1 MFEQDY
7 ETANFAQIKVIGVG
21 GAGCN
26 AINRMVQYGL
36 RGVEFIAVN
45 TDRQALYLSKSETKI
60 QIGEKLTRGLGAGA
74 DPEIGR
80 KAADESREM
89 LSEAIKGADMVF
101 ITAGMGG
108 GTGTGAASIVAEC
121 AKELGVLTVGVV
133 TKPFT
138 FEGKVRMRNAEI
150 GIAALK
156 PIVDTLITIPNDK
169 LIDLVGRASLPD
181 ALRVADDVL
190 RQGIQGISD
199 LIAVPAMINLD
210 FADVKTIMKEKG
222 LAHMG
227 IGSANGEKR
236 AAEAAR
242 QAIESPMLET
252 SINGARGV
260 LMNITGG
267 PDLSLLEVNEAAEII
282 AESADPEA
290 NIIFGADIDEAMGD
304 SLRITVIATGF
315 ESERTIP
322 QAPAGSMFGGG
333 SIFTQSAFQQQQQQQ
348 AAPFQPSPFRTGA
361 QPQQQRQPQPF
372 NSAAYAPRR
381 PVAAEEPAP
390 EAAPLGSDAAFG
402 ESDLRRDYNEKP
414 KNKLDVP
421 AFLRKY
427 AQPPPGW
434 TVPPP
439 PPPPARGA
447 GGLRPGGRTRPCKKA
462 AHGSRMRRPPP
473 PARRKEPFPMQPIL
487 MMILPDCPHCRRARA
502 LLDELRSENPAY
514 AAVPLQIEDERR
526 NRALADALDYWYV
539 PCCFVGGKKIHEGVP
554 SREAMRAVLDAA
566 LAGETKG

>member
-7 ETANFAQIKVIGVG
+7 ENASFAQIKVIGVG

-36 RGVEFIAVN
+36 RGVDFIAIN
-45 TDRQALYLSKSETKI
+45 TDRQALYLSKAETKI
-60 QIGEKLTRGLGAGA
+60 QIGEKLTKGLGAGA
-74 DPEIGR
+74 DPEVGR
-80 KAADESREM
+80 KAAEESREAII
-89 LSEAIKGADMVF
+89 EALRGTDMAF

-108 GTGTGAASIVAEC
+108 GTGTGATAIVAEC
-121 AKELGVLTVGVV
+121 AKELGVLTIGVV

-156 PIVDTLITIPNDK
+156 PAVDTLITIPNDK

-227 IGSANGEKR
+227 IGNASGEKR

-242 QAIESPMLET
+242 QAIESPLLET

-267 PDLSLLEVNEAAEII
+267 PDLSLLEVNEAAELIS
-282 AESADPEA
+282 ESADPEA

-304 SLRITVIATGF
+304 ALRITVIATGF
-315 ESERTIP
+315 DRVDSVGAQQNVP
-322 QAPAGSMFGGG
+322 MFGG
-333 SIFTQSAFQQQQQQQ
+333 T
-348 AAPFQPSPFRTGA
+348 PFGTSTYRPQTVGNMGNMGNGVNMGNVGNMGQVPAGNHYGNMGQGYGNMGGA
-361 QPQQQRQPQPF
+361 TPLMRPQQGTAPEMF
-372 NSAAYAPRR
+372 SSASYSPRR
-381 PVAAEEPAP
+381 PVMADEPV
-390 EAAPLGSDAAFG
+390 AAPMPQQQEQVYG
-402 ESDLRRDYNEKP
+402 EGDLRRDYNEKP

-421 AFLRKY
+421 AFLRK
-427 AQPPPGW
+427 
-434 TVPPP
+434 
-439 PPPPARGA
+439 
-447 GGLRPGGRTRPCKKA
+447 
-462 AHGSRMRRPPP
+462 
-473 PARRKEPFPMQPIL
+473 
-487 MMILPDCPHCRRARA
+487 
-502 LLDELRSENPAY
+502 
-514 AAVPLQIEDERR
+514 
-526 NRALADALDYWYV
+526 
-539 PCCFVGGKKIHEGVP
+539 
-554 SREAMRAVLDAA
+554 
-566 LAGETKG
+566 